1 MRKRLIALIL
11 ALTLLCAGA
20 LAEESGRENL
30 LVNGDF
36 SLLDGGL
43 PSGWRVE
50 AWFTE
55 DGVSELSVDPDG
67 YDGNAARI
75 CNNSL
80 NDARFAQTV
89 AVEPDTLYR
98 VSCVCRA
105 SGIGDAGAGATVS
118 IEDTFSY
125 SNATPAA
132 RGRRWSC
139 TAAPARSRRK

>member
-67 YDGNAARI
+67 YDGNSARI
-75 CNNSL
+75 RNNSL

-105 SGIGDAGAGATVS
+105 SGIGDAG
-118 IEDTFSY
+118 
-125 SNATPAA
+125 
-132 RGRRWSC
+132 RGRDRLH
-139 TAAPARSRRK
+139 RGHV